1 MRFLLDTN
9 TVSELLRPQADRGV
23 LSRYQQGW
31 AQCAV
36 PTPVLHEI
44 LYGTARM
51 ADRQRARVH
60 RRGEHFAGV
69 AVGGRLPAGE
79 AQHAGQRHGPEEQAE
94 QGYQGPAAT
103 VAGLELF
110 RGDGIHAWDFLM
122 EGGGVPGLPGR
133 ARHYDCGRALS
144 DTRCPPAPCRGTPDT
159 TTPCSPESPAAA
171 PPARPG

>member
-51 ADRQRARVH
+51 ADRQRARALDQ
-60 RRGEHFAGV
+60 GIEAGV
-69 AVGGRLPAGE
+69 ADWRMLVHRKGGRRGK
-79 AQHAGQRHGPEEQAE
+79 GQA
-94 QGYQGPAAT
+94 
-103 VAGLELF
+103 
-110 RGDGIHAWDFLM
+110 
-122 EGGGVPGLPGR
+122 
-133 ARHYDCGRALS
+133 
-144 DTRCPPAPCRGTPDT
+144 
-159 TTPCSPESPAAA
+159 
-171 PPARPG
+171 

>member
-51 ADRQRARVH
+51 ADRQRARALEARYERLIDGSGHALLPYDSEAARWHAVE
-60 RRGEHFAGV
+60 RARLGRAG
-69 AVGGRLPAGE
+69 LTPAFVDSQI
-79 AQHAGQRHGPEEQAE
+79 AAI
-94 QGYQGPAAT
+94 AAT
-103 VAGLELF
+103 RNLTLVTRNTRDFECFDGLRLENWFEAGK
-110 RGDGIHAWDFLM
+110 D
-122 EGGGVPGLPGR
+122 
-133 ARHYDCGRALS
+133 
-144 DTRCPPAPCRGTPDT
+144 
-159 TTPCSPESPAAA
+159 
-171 PPARPG
+171 